1 MKLTRP
7 AIAAVAAVAI
17 AAGAIPVAIQ
27 YNTVA
32 NTVSAANTSTTENA
46 AGATDMRAAAM
57 NGAQSE
63 VTSTL
68 PTNPG
73 IAPERAELA
82 NAAAAEPNAT
92 ADEPAVKPGEAG
104 ASVPDGDLEG
114 LAEVVDEALNED
126 ATEADLHNMPQVD
139 AGATRATPDNV
150 KPLTQTPKDYQGLDQ
165 GWVEWIQKIR
175 GGEALTVYSASMG
188 RDIPLAV
195 IRAQDASGKF
205 LEGAPTYYLLNGAG
219 GS

>member
-32 NTVSAANTSTTENA
+32 NTVSANGTATA
-46 AGATDMRAAAM
+46 ADDAHGVADQRAAAVS
-57 NGAQSE
+57 GAQSE

-68 PTNPG
+68 PASPG
-73 IAPERAELA
+73 IAPERADLA
-82 NAAAAEPNAT
+82 KAAAAEPNAT
-92 ADEPAVKPGEAG
+92 ADEPATDPGEAG

-126 ATEADLHNMPQVD
+126 VTEADLHNMPQVD
-139 AGATRATPDNV
+139 AGASTATPDNV
-150 KPLTQTPKDYQGLDQ
+150 KPLTQIPKDYQGLDQ
-165 GWVEWIQKIR
+165 GWVEWIQKIH
-175 GGEALTVYSASMG
+175 GGEALTVRSASMG
-188 RDIPLAV
+188 RDIPVAV
-195 IRAQDASGKF
+195 IRAQDASGSF
-205 LEGAPTYYLLNGAG
+205 LEGAPTYYLSLIHI
-219 GS
+219 